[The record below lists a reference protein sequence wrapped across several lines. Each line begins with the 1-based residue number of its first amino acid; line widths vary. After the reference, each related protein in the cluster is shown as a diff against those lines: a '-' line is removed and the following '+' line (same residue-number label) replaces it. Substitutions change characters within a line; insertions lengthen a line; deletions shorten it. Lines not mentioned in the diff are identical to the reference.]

1 MREFT
6 MESREALLKLLST
19 RKIMSEE
26 QVDSFTLALYDIR
39 ESIVEIYDRF
49 LPKLVNALESR
60 SAHGDDII
68 DDMILE
74 IREACRHIDYHLHDA
89 KLPPG
94 S

>member
-26 QVDSFTLALYDIR
+26 QGDSFTLALYDIR

-49 LPKLVNALESR
+49 LPKLVNALENR